1 MNILEIKTQEF
12 NLSPDLE
19 KSFLKGSAWQNLYI
33 PYKFIPEEMTTLS
46 IKDQILFLIQIY
58 TFIAIELNLF
68 IGTHK
73 NSVKAIEAL
82 KQVNTERN
90 KMINYFQNNFYVL
103 TNDAVVENYNFYSG
117 DKNVEI

>member
-1 MNILEIKTQEF
+1 
-12 NLSPDLE
+12 
-19 KSFLKGSAWQNLYI
+19 
-33 PYKFIPEEMTTLS
+33 MTTLS

-103 TNDAVVENYNFYSG
+103 SNDAVVENYNFYSG

>member
-1 MNILEIKTQEF
+1 MNILDIKPQEF

-33 PYKFIPEEMTTLS
+33 PYKYIPEEISTLS
-46 IKDQILFLIQIY
+46 IKEQILLLIQIY
-58 TFIAIELNLF
+58 TFIAIELTLF

-73 NSVKAIEAL
+73 NSIKAIEAL
-82 KQVNTERN
+82 KQINSERN
-90 KMINYFQNNFYVL
+90 KMINYFQSNFYVL
-103 TNDAVVENYNFYSG
+103 SNDAVVENYNFYNG